1 MNSLKKRLISLVLLT
16 CVAFSSIA
24 GCSDKDSKKDSS
36 DDKKSGSNVTDSTDK
51 TNDSTDK
58 TTAAPILDSPIEFVT
73 DEKGNF
79 VSFPMQS
86 AQIGGSNGES
96 NSGGLDLNGQD
107 PESIDVSPSIP
118 SSSSQPATEV
128 IEVTN
133 PQGEPVTDAEGN
145 KTTEYVTVAPSE
157 SNTGEYKSVTDGNY
171 ILWMDISKN
180 EDFIFN
186 DEFVKI
192 TFKIKEGIPNGEYP
206 ITFVTDFSTIKGVTL
221 NPTKVYNG
229 TITVGGDAKKSE
241 DFSKETEF
249 IVYGDNISCKQGDTV
264 DFYINTKNNP
274 GLAATLLW
282 FYYDSNAMSVTTKGV
297 KAAGEFAEISNRLD
311 SNA

>member
-16 CVAFSSIA
+16 CVALSSFA
-24 GCSDKDSKKDSS
+24 GCSNNDKSSKKDSS
-36 DDKKSGSNVTDSTDK
+36 DDNKTSQTDAATDPAE
-51 TNDSTDK
+51 K

-73 DEKGNF
+73 DENGNF
-79 VSFPMQS
+79 ISFPMQS
-86 AQIGGSNGES
+86 AEIGNASNGES
-96 NSGGLDLNGQD
+96 NSSGIDLNGQD

-118 SSSSQPATEV
+118 SSPDSEPATEV
-128 IEVTN
+128 VEVTD
-133 PQGEPVTDAEGN
+133 PQGEPVTDSEGN
-145 KTTEYVTVAPSE
+145 KTTEYVTVAATENKPE
-157 SNTGEYKSVTDGNY
+157 DYKSVTTGNY

-192 TFKIKEGIPNGEYP
+192 TFEVKEGIPDGEYP

-221 NPTKVYNG
+221 NPTKIYNG
-229 TITVGGDAKKSE
+229 SITVGGDAKKGEDVSSE
-241 DFSKETEF
+241 TDF
-249 IVYGDNISCKQGDTV
+249 IVYGDHVSCKQGDTV
-264 DFYINTKNNP
+264 DFYIRTKNNP

-282 FYYDSNAMSVTTKGV
+282 FYYDSNAMTVKSNSVKP
-297 KAAGEFAEISNRLD
+297 AGEFADISNRVD